1 MIPDRLKTF
10 EDNRSHV
17 FGVAYRMLGSVAD
30 AEDMVQETMIRWHRS
45 ADETI
50 VSSKA
55 WLTTVVTRLCI
66 NHLASARVRREEYFG
81 AWLPEPLVAD
91 APPTPDQ
98 DARLADSLSMAIL
111 VLLESLSPTER
122 AVFLLREAFDYD
134 FATVAEIVGKTEVNC
149 RQILARAKEHVSTR
163 RPKFES
169 SPEKCEAV
177 LQRFFHAARTG
188 DIPGLLAVVA
198 DDVTVMADGGGK
210 ARAVPKPIH
219 GADHV
224 SRFIAGSVRKFVPD
238 HREFRPASIN
248 GMPGL
253 LGVEDGRVMQA
264 LVFAI
269 SDDRIHA
276 IYIVNNPDKLGHLQ
290 SN

>member
-1 MIPDRLKTF
+1 MNPDRLKIF
-10 EDNRSHV
+10 EENRRHV

-45 ADETI
+45 ADEAI
-50 VSSKA
+50 VSPKA

-134 FATVAEIVGKTEVNC
+134 FATVAEIVGKTEANC
-149 RQILARAKEHVSTR
+149 RQILTRAKEHVSTR

-169 SPEKCEAV
+169 SPERCEVV

-188 DIPGLLAVVA
+188 DIPGLLAVVT
-198 DDVTVMADGGGK
+198 DDVTVIADGGGQ

-238 HREFRPASIN
+238 HREFRPALIN

-253 LGVEDGRVMQA
+253 LGVENGRVMQA

-269 SDDRIHA
+269 ADDRIHA